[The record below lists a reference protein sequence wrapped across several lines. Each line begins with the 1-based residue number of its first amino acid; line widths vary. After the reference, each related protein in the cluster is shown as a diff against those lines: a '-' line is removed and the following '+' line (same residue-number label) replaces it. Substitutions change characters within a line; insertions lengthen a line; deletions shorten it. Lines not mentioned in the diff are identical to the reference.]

1 MAMKLHVILWAFIT
15 AIPLLGQPKDV
26 GFSLDAP
33 DEVYAGNAFEVTLT
47 FTKGDLDDYA
57 RFSQDLPSGFTASNI
72 AAPNGDFTFSDQRI
86 RIIWLKLPE
95 EPVLEIRYSIDVHE
109 QLSGQLEL
117 FGTFAYVH
125 KGNRAYMN
133 LGDPVTVNIL
143 PNPDIDPDQVVDIS
157 EFNTLK
163 TPVNIRELPGG
174 GEAEEDFLTV
184 VRQKPVKE
192 SNGMVYV
199 NLLVRKPAD
208 TDFLKL
214 EESVP
219 GGYAFESLE
228 AGGAVVTQDASSA
241 RFVWMPLP
249 EQEVIMVRY
258 RLVPILE
265 ASQDPLVLKGTLSF
279 TEDGDSKTVD
289 VREMPVNL
297 KALSRYQQEE
307 FLHTGVIP
315 EERAEKRVRDVERRD
330 PRPETPAAEKEDRD
344 QIQEAGQQPT
354 TGKPAA
360 EQTDRVIPGPS
371 DYRKYPRSAKSTI
384 IDIEPLEVVPGVTF
398 RVQVAA
404 VRYPYFPR
412 VYFAYFD
419 LLRAVQVELIDGWN
433 KYTVGSF
440 STYEEAA
447 KHKNRII
454 AETPEHSSFIVAY
467 RDGKRVPV
475 ADVL

>member
-1 MAMKLHVILWAFIT
+1 
-15 AIPLLGQPKDV
+15 
-26 GFSLDAP
+26 
-33 DEVYAGNAFEVTLT
+33 
-47 FTKGDLDDYA
+47 
-57 RFSQDLPSGFTASNI
+57 
-72 AAPNGDFTFSDQRI
+72 
-86 RIIWLKLPE
+86 
-95 EPVLEIRYSIDVHE
+95 
-109 QLSGQLEL
+109 
-117 FGTFAYVH
+117 
-125 KGNRAYMN
+125 
-133 LGDPVTVNIL
+133 
-143 PNPDIDPDQVVDIS
+143 
-157 EFNTLK
+157 
-163 TPVNIRELPGG
+163 
-174 GEAEEDFLTV
+174 
-184 VRQKPVKE
+184 
-192 SNGMVYV
+192 
-199 NLLVRKPAD
+199 
-208 TDFLKL
+208 
-214 EESVP
+214 
-219 GGYAFESLE
+219 
-228 AGGAVVTQDASSA
+228 
-241 RFVWMPLP
+241 
-249 EQEVIMVRY
+249 MVRY

-307 FLHTGVIP
+307 FMHTGVIP

-330 PRPETPAAEKEDRD
+330 PRPETPVSVKEDRD
-344 QIQEAGQQPT
+344 QIPEAREQPT

-360 EQTDRVIPGPS
+360 ERTDRVVPGPS
-371 DYRKYPRSAKSTI
+371 DYRKYPRSTKSTI